1 MSKITRS
8 NPAGVHP
15 PVGFYSHAVSVPAG
29 ARRIVLSGQVGVR
42 PDGSVPDTA
51 DGQAAQIA
59 ENIKLILASEGAT
72 PEDVVKMTT
81 FIADKA
87 AMAPWREHRAKLFGE
102 FAPASTLLVVA
113 GLADPRFMIE
123 VELEAAGDVWSLPS

>member
-8 NPAGVHP
+8 NPVGVHP
-15 PVGFYSHAVSVPAG
+15 PAGLYSHVVSVPAG

-59 ENIKLILASEGAT
+59 ENIKTILASEGVG
-72 PEDVVKMTT
+72 PENVVKMTT

-87 AMAPWREHRAKLFGE
+87 AMAPWREHRTKLFGE
-102 FAPASTLLVVA
+102 FAPASTLLIVA
-113 GLADPRFMIE
+113 GLADPKFMIE
-123 VELEAAGDVWSLPS
+123 VELEAVGEIWSLPH